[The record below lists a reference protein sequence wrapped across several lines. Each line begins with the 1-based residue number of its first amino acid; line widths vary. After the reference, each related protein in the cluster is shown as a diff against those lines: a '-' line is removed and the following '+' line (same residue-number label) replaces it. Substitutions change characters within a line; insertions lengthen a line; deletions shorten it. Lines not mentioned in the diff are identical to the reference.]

1 LFNYRVVHSAEII
14 NISISGIKAQ
24 YTATTT
30 WSRNFDRMAIVTT
43 DKKFK
48 IDNLQCKVISD
59 SMVDYLDNGAFVR
72 RCGIKFGNL
81 SDKKKTQLSTFVQ
94 EYVTDSETSKPWHI
108 EFA

>member
-1 LFNYRVVHSAEII
+1 M
-14 NISISGIKAQ
+14 GKKASSK
-24 YTATTT
+24 AKLGNG
-30 WSRNFDRMAIVTT
+30 RR
-43 DKKFK
+43 
-48 IDNLQCKVISD
+48 NLQCKVISD